1 MKKDKKLLKIC
12 IISRRFQ
19 IQSRSSDHG
28 FLWSIAKGLALLG
41 HQVTVISYSSPMNQF
56 KIERD
61 QVTSYF
67 LNDEGSKYKRTSFEE
82 SVYQHFLE
90 LHKLQAFDLV
100 HSLDSSGIK
109 IAKNKKSLKVAFA
122 FDVEAT
128 QMSQIFA
135 ILGMRQETLSG
146 LLTTAFALL
155 YKFLTTYWGG
165 DREVLKYADGIFVT
179 HPQQRIMLERY
190 YLYPDFHIYSVPYG
204 IEVGDL
210 TPKEKSLELKKS
222 LNLPETSHIA
232 VTISDMTD
240 YIELKNILMAFEKV
254 ATKKPNSYMIIVG
267 NGPLYGK
274 IEYLVLSLA
283 LGNRVI
289 LTGALKNTEVL
300 DYIVISDTYVNLS
313 SRSTGFEPTQI
324 EAMAQK
330 KVIIGSEVSP
340 ISNVVEDGV
349 DGFLIRPADTE
360 SLSNLLIEIFSGSLP
375 SEEIGEK
382 ARQKVLEMF
391 DTQKMILTVNNS
403 YQKIIQNKRL

>member
-61 QVTSYF
+61 QVTAYF
-67 LNDEGSKYKRTSFEE
+67 LNDEGSKYRRTSFEE
-82 SVYQHFLE
+82 SVYQHFVE
-90 LHKLQAFDLV
+90 LHKQHSFDLV
-100 HSLDSSGIK
+100 HSLDASGIK
-109 IAKNKKSLKVAFA
+109 IARNKKTLKIAFA

-135 ILGMRQETLSG
+135 ILGMRQETLGG
-146 LLTTAFALL
+146 LLTTAFALI

-165 DREVLKYADGIFVT
+165 DKEVLKYADGIFVT

-210 TPKEKSLELKKS
+210 TPKEKSMELKKN

-240 YIELKNILMAFEKV
+240 YIEMKNILIAFEKV
-254 ATKKPNSYMIIVG
+254 ATKKPNSYLIIIG
-267 NGPLYGK
+267 NGPLYSQ

-300 DYIVISDTYVNLS
+300 DYIVVSDTYVNLS
-313 SRSTGFEPTQI
+313 SRTTGFEPTQI

-403 YQKIIQNKRL
+403 YQKIIENKRL

>member
-90 LHKLQAFDLV
+90 LHKPQAFDLV

-109 IAKNKKSLKVAFA
+109 IAKSKKALKLAFA

>member
-1 MKKDKKLLKIC
+1 MKKDSKSLRIC

-19 IQSRSSDHG
+19 ILSRSSDHG
-28 FLWSIAKGLALLG
+28 FIWSIAKGLTLLG
-41 HQVTVISYSSPMNQF
+41 HQVTVLSYSSPMNQF

-61 QVTSYF
+61 QVTAYF

-82 SVYQHFLE
+82 SIYQHFLE
-90 LHKLQAFDLV
+90 LHKQQAFDLV
-100 HSLDSSGIK
+100 HSLDSSGSK
-109 IAKNKKSLKVAFA
+109 IAKNKKNLKIAFA
-122 FDVEAT
+122 YDVEAT

-135 ILGMRQETLSG
+135 ILGMRQETLGG
-146 LLTTAFALL
+146 LLTTAFALV
-155 YKFLTTYWGG
+155 YKYVTTYFGS
-165 DREVLKYADGIFVT
+165 DRELLKYADGIFVT

-210 TPKEKSLELKKS
+210 TPKEKSIELKRT
-222 LNLPETSHIA
+222 LNLPENSHIA
-232 VTISDMTD
+232 VSISDMTD
-240 YIELKNILMAFEKV
+240 FIEVKNILYAFEKV
-254 ATKKPNSYMIIVG
+254 ATKKPNSYLVLIG
-267 NGPLYGK
+267 NGPLFHK
-274 IEYLVLSLA
+274 IEFLTLSLA
-283 LGNRVI
+283 LGSRVI
-289 LTGALKNTEVL
+289 LTGALKNNELL

-313 SRSTGFEPTQI
+313 SRTTGFEPTQI

-360 SLSNLLIEIFSGSLP
+360 SLANLLIEIFSGTLP
-375 SEEIGEK
+375 TDEMGEK

-391 DTQKMILTVNNS
+391 DTQKMILTVNSS

>member
-1 MKKDKKLLKIC
+1 
-12 IISRRFQ
+12 
-19 IQSRSSDHG
+19 
-28 FLWSIAKGLALLG
+28 
-41 HQVTVISYSSPMNQF
+41 
-56 KIERD
+56 
-61 QVTSYF
+61 
-67 LNDEGSKYKRTSFEE
+67 
-82 SVYQHFLE
+82 
-90 LHKLQAFDLV
+90 
-100 HSLDSSGIK
+100 
-109 IAKNKKSLKVAFA
+109 VAFA

-135 ILGMRQETLSG
+135 ILGMRQETLGG

-267 NGPLYGK
+267 NGPLYAK

>member
-222 LNLPETSHIA
+222 LNLPENSHIA

>member
-1 MKKDKKLLKIC
+1 MKKDKKLLRIC

-61 QVTSYF
+61 QVTAYF
-67 LNDEGSKYKRTSFEE
+67 LNDEGSKFKRTSFEE

-90 LHKLQAFDLV
+90 LHKGQAFDLV
-100 HSLDSSGIK
+100 HSLDSSGSL
-109 IAKNKKSLKVAFA
+109 IAKNKKTLRVAFA
-122 FDVEAT
+122 YDVEAT

-135 ILGMRQETLSG
+135 ILGMRQETLGG

-155 YKFLTTYWGG
+155 YKFLSTYWGS
-165 DREVLKYADGIFVT
+165 DRDLLKYADGIFVT

-190 YLYPDFHIYSVPYG
+190 YLYPDYHIYSVPYG

-240 YIELKNILMAFEKV
+240 FIEIKNILTAFEKV
-254 ATKKPNSYMIIVG
+254 ATKKPNSFLIIIG
-267 NGPLYGK
+267 NGPLYQRV
-274 IEYLVLSLA
+274 EYLVLSLA
-283 LGNRVI
+283 LGSRVI

-313 SRSTGFEPTQI
+313 SRTTGFEPTQI

-349 DGFLIRPADTE
+349 DGFLIRPADTD

-391 DTQKMILTVNNS
+391 DTQKMILTVNSS

>member
-19 IQSRSSDHG
+19 IQSRASDHG
-28 FLWSIAKGLALLG
+28 LLWSIAKGLALLG